1 VRKIDRLGLKMDGSR
16 HIILA
21 IVALPP
27 PTHGQA
33 VVNQAIVDAISSSG
47 ARLKVI
53 NTSPGTL
60 RKGLGYHARRMSL
73 HLLEAMPAILRAGK
87 GLVYSV
93 VEPGLGMIYNFLILL
108 FARMK
113 GLRIV
118 LHHHSA
124 LYTKTRDRRFAW
136 LSRLAGADALHVA
149 LDEFMAKDLREHYPF
164 VTNIAIALNAAYVND
179 PTAEDRPDGSLT
191 CGFMSNLSPEKGL
204 DTFLDCLRSA
214 LKAGLDLRAILAG
227 PAASEEAAQMVA
239 DAKAEFGE
247 RLELL
252 GSVSGASKQAFFRSI
267 DVFLFPTRYRVEGQ
281 PLVILE
287 AMSYGVPVLASQ
299 QGYCAELVGNA
310 GASAPIEAFEATA
323 LEFLRRCSRDR
334 GYRRTIGA
342 VARKRY
348 ETLKREADAQKSD
361 LVLQMCSWEDYGPE
375 ASSRGRLVT

>member
-1 VRKIDRLGLKMDGSR
+1 MDRSD
-16 HIILA
+16 HTILA

-33 VVNQAIVDAISSSG
+33 VVNQAIVEAISSAG
-47 ARLKVI
+47 ARLRVI
-53 NTSPGTL
+53 NTSPGAL
-60 RKGLGYHARRMSL
+60 RKGFGYHAKRMSL
-73 HLLEAMPAILRAGK
+73 HLLEAVPAILRDGK

-93 VEPGLGMIYNFLILL
+93 VEPGFGMAYNFLILL
-108 FARMK
+108 CARMK

-124 LYTKTRDRRFAW
+124 LYTKAHDRRFAW
-136 LSRLAGADALHVA
+136 LSRVAGADTLHVA
-149 LDEFMAKDLREHYPF
+149 LDEFMAKDLSRLYPF
-164 VTNIAIALNAAYVND
+164 ITNVAIALNAAYVDD
-179 PTAEDRPDGSLT
+179 PVAEEQANRPFT
-191 CGFMSNLSPEKGL
+191 CGFMSNLSREKGL

-214 LKAGLDLRAILAG
+214 LKAGLDLRAKLAG

-247 RLELL
+247 RLEVL

-310 GASAPIEAFEATA
+310 GASAPIEAFQTTA
-323 LEFLRRCSRDR
+323 IEFLTRCSRDV

-342 VARKRY
+342 EARKRY

-361 LVLQMCSWEDYGPE
+361 LVLRMCSSE
-375 ASSRGRLVT
+375 RVRT